1 MAQHLNQTRSLRIA
15 LGLIVA
21 VGILGSRTEKLFVEV
36 LGELP
41 AAVHVSQ
48 GGKPMEPFDP
58 ARVPQSGGM
67 ASRLLAGITA
77 RLKV

>member
-1 MAQHLNQTRSLRIA
+1 MNNHLNQIRALRIT

-36 LGELP
+36 LGHIP
-41 AAVHVSQ
+41 SATHVSESH
-48 GGKPMEPFDP
+48 GPVTPFDP

-77 RLKV
+77 RLTV